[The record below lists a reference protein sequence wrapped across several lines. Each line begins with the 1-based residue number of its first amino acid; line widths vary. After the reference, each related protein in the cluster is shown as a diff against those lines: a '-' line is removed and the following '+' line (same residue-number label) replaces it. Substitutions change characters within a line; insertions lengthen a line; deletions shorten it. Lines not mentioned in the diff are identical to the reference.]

1 MKEIFDD
8 PKLNPSEREEDQDHD
23 EREEEEGCD
32 ENKPKASESSSNTIS
47 DDQEGDDDRKKVISS
62 GGVRPYMRSKVPR
75 LRWTPDLHLCFLQA
89 IDRLGGQQRATPKL
103 VLQLM
108 NVKGLNIAHVKS
120 HLQVKDL
127 MYRSKKIDNQG
138 QVINTRRAD
147 GLAHN
152 LWQPLVLDPEF
163 RPDFRCREVSWS
175 GHGNWT
181 SRSCVTNERLHDL
194 YADNGSTF
202 TMEDNGKK
210 KTHEFSKDLK
220 QYWHG
225 NEGESTDFI
234 NSSIVLDTSWSTTN
248 GGQNPNRSL
257 KRKAQDV
264 MTDELDL
271 NLSLSM
277 KSRQKEVKEM
287 LWDEEV
293 DSNLSLSL
301 FSCAKKENGFHGFE
315 FSITKLAG

>member
-8 PKLNPSEREEDQDHD
+8 PKLNPSGRPEEDQDHD
-23 EREEEEGCD
+23 KREEEEEGCD

-47 DDQEGDDDRKKVISS
+47 DDQEGDNDRKKVISS

-89 IDRLGGQQRATPKL
+89 IDRLGGQRRATPKL

-108 NVKGLNIAHVKS
+108 NIKGLNIAHVKS
-120 HLQVKDL
+120 HLQ

-138 QVINTRRAD
+138 QVINGRGGYFNRRAD

-152 LWQPLVLDPEF
+152 LWLPGRVLDPEF

-194 YADNGSTF
+194 YADNGSTTF
-202 TMEDNGKK
+202 IMENNGKK

-220 QYWHG
+220 QYYWHG
-225 NEGESTDFI
+225 NEGESTDLI
-234 NSSIVLDTSWSTTN
+234 NNSSVVLDSTSWSTN

-257 KRKAQDV
+257 KRKAQD

-277 KSRQKEVKEM
+277 KSKQKEVKEM

-301 FSCAKKENGFHGFE
+301 FSCAKKENGPWV
-315 FSITKLAG
+315 